1 MQHQEIL
8 HRCFRCGY
16 CKLPGNYV
24 DLNCPSYAKYRFETF
39 SPGGRMWLLY
49 AWVNKKIEPGK
60 RFQEIMFSCAS
71 CGNCVEHCTLPKI
84 KDYLL
89 EAFTAGKEEL
99 VNNGT
104 VPPAVRD
111 CLTKAYNHGN
121 MYGLSKKKRGDW
133 ANGLNIEP
141 YSDQEYLFYVGDVG
155 SYDPRGQEIAGSV
168 ASLLKKEKISFGIL
182 GKEELCDGNDAKAMG
197 EGELFKHLAEE
208 NIKKFNSLG
217 VSKIITLSP
226 HAFNAMK
233 NDYPFLEGSITIFH
247 YSQILER
254 LVGNFKF
261 KNSLE
266 TVKVTFH
273 DPCYLGRHNMEYASV
288 RKTLA
293 AIPGVVP
300 VEMDRCLQNSL
311 CCGGGGGNVFTD
323 ILGGGPESPARSR
336 IQEAAETGAQILAV
350 ACPVCAVMFEDAV
363 KAGNAE
369 NNIEVKE
376 ISEIINERLA

>member
-1 MQHQEIL
+1 
-8 HRCFRCGY
+8 
-16 CKLPGNYV
+16 
-24 DLNCPSYAKYRFETF
+24 
-39 SPGGRMWLLY
+39 
-49 AWVNKKIEPGK
+49 
-60 RFQEIMFSCAS
+60 
-71 CGNCVEHCTLPKI
+71 
-84 KDYLL
+84 
-89 EAFTAGKEEL
+89 
-99 VNNGT
+99 
-104 VPPAVRD
+104 
-111 CLTKAYNHGN
+111 
-121 MYGLSKKKRGDW
+121 
-133 ANGLNIEP
+133 
-141 YSDQEYLFYVGDVG
+141 
-155 SYDPRGQEIAGSV
+155 
-168 ASLLKKEKISFGIL
+168 
-182 GKEELCDGNDAKAMG
+182 
-197 EGELFKHLAEE
+197 
-208 NIKKFNSLG
+208 
-217 VSKIITLSP
+217 
-226 HAFNAMK
+226 MK

-261 KNSLE
+261 KNSIE

-273 DPCYLGRHNMEYASV
+273 DPCYLGRHNMEYASA

-300 VEMDRCLQNSL
+300 VEMDRCFQNSL